1 MSTSSSL
8 VFRGCIVFF
17 AAAALLLS
25 HSAWARG
32 GPGKQDAPPRTPP
45 GLARTIQLQVLSSA
59 PDQVSGGDVRIAIE
73 APPGQF
79 NNISLWLNGN
89 DIGLE
94 GLSRHG
100 NRMEGVIDGLEMGEN
115 SLELRHRGA
124 GRVQQIALVNHPI
137 TGPIFSG
144 PQQQPFVCTVV
155 SEFGIQPL
163 VDSLEP
169 PGFQVFDEQG
179 SVIGYSTNC
188 SIDPFVTYHYRT
200 TGGSWADWPMDGT
213 TPDDVAMTTTLDGD
227 HVEFVVR
234 VERGT
239 INRFIYS
246 YAMLVDPMK
255 IADEAG
261 SYDTSRWSGR
271 LLYQFQGG
279 VGIGHT
285 QGRWSQG
292 NAMNVT
298 NLGLGYAI
306 AYSTANR
313 TGEHYNLQVG
323 GETALMTKEH
333 FIKRYGVPTYTVGLG
348 GSGGGIQ
355 QYVYAQNHPGLID
368 AAIPQVS
375 YPDMVTQT
383 IHVGDCELLEHFMDV
398 TDSFNLR
405 WQTTTNRSLLVGFN
419 ATDLFGNPLAPLQQM
434 FGYAAAPGMT
444 ECVPAWRGLSPL
456 ALNPHFGQARNAQ
469 FWEPLSDILAIEWT
483 HMDDL
488 RNIYGVGDDGFARRA
503 VDNVGVQYGLRAFVE
518 GEITTEEFLKL
529 NAEVGGWK
537 PSSET
542 VQEALFPFLTQDP
555 GAITGPD
562 DFDPWSRRNMMLS
575 DGDEP
580 APRHVGDL
588 DAIRALWETG
598 MVFRGQ
604 IDIPVLDTRPY
615 MEEILDMH
623 NSHQSFAARQRIINQ
638 MGSADHQ
645 VVWFASIGDDLQGV
659 QFDFTT
665 HSLEV
670 MDEWMTNILADPDR
684 RIVENRPAA
693 AVDSCFTETG
703 ELIAAG
709 EDVWAGILHDGPAGP
724 CTQAFPVYTTS
735 RIEAGGPITGDVFKC
750 HLKPVETALTD
761 GTYGGW
767 TFSPEQV
774 DRLHEIFPDGVCDYS
789 KPDMGRPE
797 GL

>member
-1 MSTSSSL
+1 MPVSRMLANSGLAS
-8 VFRGCIVFF
+8 FF
-17 AAAALLLS
+17 VAAIAVLLFS
-25 HSAWARG
+25 QSAWARG
-32 GPGKQDAPPRTPP
+32 APDHRQGPPRTPP
-45 GLARTIQLQVLSSA
+45 GLAQSIQLHVLSSA
-59 PDQVSGGDVRIAIE
+59 PEQVSGGDVRIAID

-79 NNISLWLNGN
+79 NNISLWLNGR
-89 DIGLE
+89 DIGLAGLERE
-94 GLSRHG
+94 GRRL
-100 NRMEGVIDGLEMGEN
+100 EGVIDGLELGEN
-115 SLELRHRGA
+115 SLELHHRGA
-124 GRVQQIALVNHPI
+124 GRVHQVTLVNHPI

-163 VDSLEP
+163 VDSATP
-169 PGFQVFDEQG
+169 PGFRVFNDAG
-179 SVIGYSTNC
+179 TVIGYSTNC

-200 TGGSWADWPMDGT
+200 TSGSWADWPSDGSIPT
-213 TPDDVAMTTTLDGD
+213 DVATTTTLDGD
-227 HVEFVVR
+227 EVEFVVR

-246 YAMLVDPMK
+246 YAMLVDPAR
-255 IADEAG
+255 IGDDG
-261 SYDTSRWSGR
+261 GTYDTSRWSGR

-285 QGRWSQG
+285 QGRWSQS
-292 NAMNVT
+292 NAMNTT

-323 GETALMTKEH
+323 GEAALMTKEH

-355 QYVYAQNHPGLID
+355 QYVYAQNHPGLLD

-398 TDSFNLR
+398 TDRDNAR
-405 WQTTTNRSLLVGFN
+405 WQTTKNRSLLVGFN
-419 ATDLFGNPLAPLQQM
+419 ATDLFGNPFALPQQLL
-434 FGYAAAPGMT
+434 GYSAAPGMT

-456 ALNPHFGQARNAQ
+456 ALNPHYGQARNAQ
-469 FWEPLSDILAIEWT
+469 FWEPLSDIFAIEWT

-488 RNIYGVGDDGFARRA
+488 RNIYGVAEDGFARRA
-503 VDNVGVQYGLRAFVE
+503 VDNVGVQFGLRAFVA
-518 GEITTEEFLKL
+518 GEITTGEFLKL

-537 PSSET
+537 PSSEA
-542 VQEALFPFLTQDP
+542 VQEAPVPFFTNDP
-555 GAITGPD
+555 AAIQGPE

-575 DGDEP
+575 DGDAP

-598 MVFRGQ
+598 MVFRGE
-604 IDIPVLDTRPY
+604 IDIPVLDIRPY

-623 NSHQSFAARQRIINQ
+623 NSHQSFAIRQRIINQ
-638 MGSADHQ
+638 VGSADHQ
-645 VVWFASIGDDLQGV
+645 VVWFASIGDELDGV
-659 QFDFTT
+659 KFDFTA
-665 HSLEV
+665 HALKV
-670 MDEWMTNILADPDR
+670 MDEWMSNLLADPER

-693 AVDSCFTETG
+693 AVDSCFTDTG
-703 ELIAAG
+703 YIIAAG
-709 EDVWAGILHDGPAGP
+709 ESAWNGILDDGPAGT
-724 CTQAFPVYTTS
+724 CTAEFPVYTTS

-750 HLKPVETALTD
+750 HLKPVETALLD
-761 GTYGGW
+761 GTYGGQ
-767 TFSPEQV
+767 TFSTDELE
-774 DRLHEIFPDGVCDYS
+774 RLHEIFPDGVCDYS
-789 KPDMGRPE
+789 KPDMGRP
-797 GL
+797 